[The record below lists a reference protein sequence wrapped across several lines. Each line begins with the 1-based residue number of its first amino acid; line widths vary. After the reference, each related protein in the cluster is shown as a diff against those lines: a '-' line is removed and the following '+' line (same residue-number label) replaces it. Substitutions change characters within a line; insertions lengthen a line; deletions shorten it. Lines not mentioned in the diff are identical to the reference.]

1 MNKEILSVK
10 RAAALAAVALASGCA
25 SVGPGRIGVL
35 WTSASGTQ
43 QRTWSE
49 GRHVVAPWNE
59 LYVYDLRTM
68 SNDEVLNVI
77 ASNGLQIK
85 IDATIRYHLLPD
97 QIVALQTQ
105 IGPEYY
111 DKILAPLLRSDARR
125 VFGRYTPEEIYS
137 TKREVIERE
146 IREGLEAKLD
156 GKHIALEAVLVRN
169 VELPEA
175 IRRAIDEKL
184 AAEQE
189 VLKMKYVLQVAQA
202 QADQKRAEAAG
213 IADYNA
219 IVSKSLTPDILQFDR
234 IQELGRLA
242 DSSNAKTVVIGPEVG
257 SKLLLSTRPDAT
269 R

>member
-1 MNKEILSVK
+1 MIKTRNSAGLAAI
-10 RAAALAAVALASGCA
+10 AAAALASGCA
-25 SVGPGRIGVL
+25 SVGPGRIGVM
-35 WTSASGTQ
+35 WDSVGGTQ
-43 QRTWSE
+43 QRTWGE

-68 SNDEVLNVI
+68 RNDEVLNVI
-77 ASNGLQIK
+77 ASNGLQIN

-97 QIVALQTQ
+97 QIVALHEQ

-125 VFGRYTPEEIYS
+125 VFGSYTPEEIYS

-146 IREGLEAKLD
+146 IREGLEAKLA

-169 VELPEA
+169 VELPDA

-184 AAEQE
+184 AAEQD

-202 QADQKRAEAAG
+202 QADQKRVEASG

-219 IVSKSLTPDILQFDR
+219 IVSKSLSADILQFDR

-257 SKLLLSTRPDAT
+257 SKLLLSAKPGESR
-269 R
+269 